1 MKISITQRIKRSMI
15 GLTLVLSLVFTM
27 LAMMMAYV
35 IEDQVFINILED
47 EQQRYESVPAVEQA
61 NWQPS
66 MQSMRYYSNEE
77 NFPAEMSQVVGEKL
91 GVYEYFA
98 AGNAGFLLLGQSA
111 DSERKYLISFDV
123 TDLLAVRSGRLSLWV
138 MIGVVS
144 LLLLLF
150 SIWIASRLAKKTLS
164 PLRQLTEQFQDDS
177 DELPQGF
184 AADFAG
190 DEVGVLAQQLEH
202 TIAQVNDA
210 AEREFEFNRGVSHE
224 LRTPIQIAQNA
235 LELLLLK
242 AEQPD
247 SKNQVV
253 MDRLQRAIMQM
264 KQITEAFLWLASDY
278 SVRQE
283 SCDGKTV
290 INDLIQMYLS
300 SHPDRPIN
308 TELSGD
314 LNYKAPASVVKIIV
328 DNLLRNAMQHSGTGS
343 VKVLLSAQLIS
354 VENALLKDAIQ
365 PGHGIGLSI
374 VRRLCEQLNW
384 KLKVHSESTKTF
396 KVVVQIID

>member
-1 MKISITQRIKRSMI
+1 MKISIAQRIKRSMI
-15 GLTLVLSLVFTM
+15 GLTLVLSLVFTI
-27 LAMMMAYV
+27 LAMMMVYV
-35 IEDQVFINILED
+35 VEDQVFINILKH
-47 EQQRYESVPAVEQA
+47 EQQSYESVPAVEQA

-66 MQSMRYYSNEE
+66 MQSMSYYLNEAS
-77 NFPAEMSQVVGEKL
+77 FPAEISQVIGEKL
-91 GVYEYFA
+91 GVYEYFK
-98 AGNAGFLLLGQSA
+98 AGNAGFLLLGQPA
-111 DSERKYLISFDV
+111 DSDQKYVISFDV
-123 TDLLAVRSGRLSLWV
+123 SGLLAVRSGRFDLWT
-138 MIGVVS
+138 MIAVVS

-164 PLRQLTEQFQDDS
+164 PLRQLTEQFQDEN

-202 TIAQVNDA
+202 TIAQVKHA

-235 LELLLLK
+235 LELLLMK
-242 AEQPD
+242 SEQ
-247 SKNQVV
+247 STKENQAV
-253 MDRLQRAIMQM
+253 MDRLQRAITQM
-264 KQITEAFLWLASDY
+264 KQITEAFLWLVSDY
-278 SVRQE
+278 SARQE

-290 INDLIQMYLS
+290 INDLIQVYLS
-300 SHPDRPIN
+300 THPNRPIS

-328 DNLLRNAMQHSGTGS
+328 DNLLRNAMQHSDTGS
-343 VKVLLSAQLIS
+343 VKVLLSDQIIS
-354 VENALLKDAIQ
+354 VENVVLKDAIQ

-384 KLKVHSESTKTF
+384 QLKVHLESKKTF
-396 KVVVQIID
+396 KVVVLIIH